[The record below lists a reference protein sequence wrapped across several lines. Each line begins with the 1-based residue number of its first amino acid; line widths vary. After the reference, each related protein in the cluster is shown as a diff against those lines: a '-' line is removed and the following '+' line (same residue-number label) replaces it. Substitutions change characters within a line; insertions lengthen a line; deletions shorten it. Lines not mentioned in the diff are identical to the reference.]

1 MLQDKLNG
9 KEGKF
14 YNRLCTYKL
23 HMHGLFKKKA
33 RIKIVN
39 FFIKMKKLTIE
50 KSNYCMMYKWV
61 D

>member
-9 KEGKF
+9 IKEGKF
-14 YNRLCTYKL
+14 YNRLRTYKL
-23 HMHGLFKKKA
+23 HMHGLLKKKT

-50 KSNYCMMYKWV
+50 KK
-61 D
+61 